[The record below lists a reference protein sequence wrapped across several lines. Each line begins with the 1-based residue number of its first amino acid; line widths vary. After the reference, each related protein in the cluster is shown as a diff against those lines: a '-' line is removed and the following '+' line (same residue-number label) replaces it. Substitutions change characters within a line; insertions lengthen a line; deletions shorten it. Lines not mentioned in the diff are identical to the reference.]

1 MQPRGGIGA
10 LRLIADQRSFS
21 LAALLLWVR
30 LRTRRECSVMIS
42 SIIVGLIAGWLAGKM
57 MRGDGYGFVCDI
69 LLGLVG
75 GVVGGWMFGAFGIHA
90 HHMVSSIIVATLGA
104 SALVF
109 AARAA
114 TGELFDD

>member
-1 MQPRGGIGA
+1 
-10 LRLIADQRSFS
+10 
-21 LAALLLWVR
+21 
-30 LRTRRECSVMIS
+30 MIS
-42 SIIVGLIAGWLAGKM
+42 SIIVGLVAGWMAGKM
-57 MRGDGYGFVCDI
+57 IRGDGYGFVCDL

-90 HHMVSSIIVATLGA
+90 HHMIGAIIVATLGA

-114 TGELFDD
+114 TGELFED